1 MKSKLGTNLA
11 SLNTYKS
18 EVDSSMAKNVYSSEN
33 YGNRTSTTN
42 PDEIFRKGSTT
53 YYYSTKLFPAKIRK
67 EVTQLYNFVRVAD
80 NYVDAVPQDT
90 QGFMDF
96 KNEYY
101 RVRDGHKSD
110 NEVITEFVDLSN
122 KREFKTEWIEAF
134 LYSMEMDTRKST
146 YEDLDE
152 LDTYLYGSAEV
163 IGLMMNKVMN
173 IDSNANDS
181 ARYLGKAM
189 QFINFIR
196 DIDEDLD
203 LKRTYFPVEDLEAFG
218 LSGLTRGEARRKPKQ
233 FKAFIRSQIHL
244 YFKWQKRA
252 ELGFEFI
259 PKNMRIAVKT
269 ASDMYLWTAKE
280 IYKNPFIVYDLKIKP
295 SWSKVLLNGLK
306 NTVKAYNPFNRSR
319 IPSSLGKEKTA
330 L

>member
-11 SLNTYKS
+11 SLNTYKT
-18 EVDSSMAKNVYSSEN
+18 EVDSSMAKNVYSSDT
-33 YGNRTSTTN
+33 YGNRISTTN
-42 PDEIFRKGSTT
+42 PDEIFKKGSTT
-53 YYYSTKLFPAKIRK
+53 YYYSTKLFPARIRK
-67 EVTQLYNFVRVAD
+67 EVTQLYNFVRIAD
-80 NYVDAVPQDT
+80 DYVDSVPQDT
-90 QGFMDF
+90 EGFMNF

-101 RVRDGHKSD
+101 RVRDGNESD
-110 NEVITEFVDLSN
+110 NEVITEFVNLSN
-122 KREFKTEWIEAF
+122 KRKFKTEWIEAF
-134 LYSMEMDTRKST
+134 LYSMEMDTKKST

-319 IPSSLGKEKTA
+319 IPISLGKEKTA